1 MLIECIVI
9 AWCMTDCG
17 QNSAEYS
24 FLVISLIS
32 FVQSNLALLDKMAF
46 ML

>member
-1 MLIECIVI
+1 
-9 AWCMTDCG
+9 MTDCG
-17 QNSAEYS
+17 HNSTEYL
-24 FLVISLIS
+24 FFVAISLVS